1 MDRSI
6 YLEQIKRS
14 LKETAPDAEVIL
26 YGSEAR
32 GDARPDS
39 DIDLLIIVDKEQ
51 LTYAETSKITDP
63 LYELELQG
71 DCSVFISPL
80 VYTRQQ
86 WYGRP
91 FRTPFYINVM
101 NEGIRIQ

>member
-1 MDRSI
+1 MERNRYI
-6 YLEQIKRS
+6 EQIKQTLNR
-14 LKETAPDAEVIL
+14 TAPDAEVIL

-32 GDARPDS
+32 GEARADS
-39 DIDLLIIVDKEQ
+39 DIDLLIILDKDN
-51 LTYAETSKITDP
+51 LTYKEIEEITDP

-71 DCSVFISPL
+71 DCSVGISPR
-80 VYTRQQ
+80 VYTRKQ

-101 NEGIRIQ
+101 NEGVRIQ